1 MASRSEIR
9 ELECVIC
16 AELFTD
22 ATTIRCGH
30 SYCME
35 CIKTFRQSKTN
46 KYNKYSCPICKDP
59 LGKEPELKKSTALCA
74 LVELSKTAQQ
84 KQLPSPTASEDGT
97 HDSQCDI
104 CNTERAK
111 ATCLTSKMPYCPK
124 HVETHYENVPLKSH
138 KLASAVKTCTTACSK
153 HRNVIEFVCKT
164 DGEYLCVDCVAAH
177 PACSYSSVQGEFD
190 KKKETLKTKLESVTS
205 AIQTTEENLAKRR
218 KEKGEIEESAARI
231 NESLSREFAEL
242 RQVLEEREK
251 AALSAVRSSQKAA
264 SSRVSRLIHGLSSAR
279 DVLQRKKSELELVNV
294 TDCFEFLRT
303 DLPES
308 EESSLAVDEEST
320 ALIQEEG
327 SAVKDAVSDLKKDVQ
342 SKLDNAINAIK
353 QTQAE
358 EITEAVPESEAAEPE
373 NDTAPKRSAEFTQ
386 CFANLTFDPNTAH
399 KHLALSEGNRRVT
412 VKRNNRSVPY
422 MPERFTISQVM
433 ASTGFSEGCHY
444 WEVNTRLSKGWA
456 IGIAYQRLRRADT
469 LGRNALS
476 WCVEWSRSRFSAW
489 HGSVEVRLP
498 QGDPSGIGVHLKCDE
513 GKVSFYAVS
522 VSETLLHTF
531 DVRFSE
537 PVFPVFW
544 LFGLDKGNSLSFVEL

>member
-1 MASRSEIR
+1 MASRSESH
-9 ELECVIC
+9 ELECLIC
-16 AELFTD
+16 MQLFTD
-22 ATTIRCGH
+22 PTTIRCGH

-35 CIKTFRQSKTN
+35 CIKTFRQSKPN
-46 KYNKYSCPICKDP
+46 KYNKYSCPLCQDP
-59 LGKEPELKKSTALCA
+59 LGKEPELKKNIAMCA
-74 LVELSKTAQQ
+74 LVEKTAEP
-84 KQLPSPTASEDGT
+84 KQLPNPTASEDGT
-97 HDSQCDI
+97 HDSQCEI
-104 CNTERAK
+104 CNTDRAT
-111 ATCLTSKMPYCPK
+111 ATCLTSSMPYCPK
-124 HVETHYENVPLKSH
+124 HVKTHSENQHLKSH
-138 KLASAVKTCTTACSK
+138 KLASALKPCMKACSK
-153 HRNVIEFVCKT
+153 HRNVTESVCET
-164 DGEYLCVDCVAAH
+164 DGGYLCVDCVAAH

-190 KKKETLKTKLESVTS
+190 KKKETLKRKLDSVTS
-205 AIQTTEENLAKRR
+205 AIQTTEENLAKRC
-218 KEKGEIEESAARI
+218 KEKHEIEESAARI

-264 SSRVSRLIHGLSSAR
+264 SSRVSQIIHGLSSAQ
-279 DVLQRKKSELELVNV
+279 DALQRKKSELELVNV
-294 TDCFEFLRT
+294 KDCFEFLRT

-327 SAVKDAVSDLKKDVQ
+327 SAVKDAIADLKGDVQ

-358 EITEAVPESEAAEPE
+358 EITEALLDSEAAEPE
-373 NDTAPKRSAEFTQ
+373 NDTAPKRSAELIQ

-422 MPERFTISQVM
+422 MPERFTISHVM
-433 ASTGFSEGCHY
+433 SSTDFSEGCHY
-444 WEVNTRLSKGWA
+444 WEVNTHLSKGWA
-456 IGIAYQRLRRADT
+456 IGIAYQRLGRADK

-498 QGDPSGIGVHLKCDE
+498 QGEPSGIGVHLKCDE

-522 VSETLLHTF
+522 GSETLLHTF
-531 DVRFSE
+531 DVQFSE

-544 LFGLDKGNSLSFVEL
+544 LFGLDKGNSLSFVEP